1 MNVTFSPKFRSG
13 ADVIER
19 WLLQAAQYALLL
31 VVILVP
37 IFFWPQQQ
45 LSIGFTKS
53 FAALVGV
60 SLATIIF
67 SLFVLRIGVVRMV
80 APLTLSVLWGFTLMA
95 WASALLSGDR
105 FDAILGDTL
114 PIGTAAFIT
123 LVTLTIT
130 AATLILDSKIA
141 VMRFLLGFSV
151 LALLIQGWQVLRL
164 LLGPEF
170 LTLGVFNSNTVS
182 FLGSF
187 NDVALFSGLIIL
199 ISIVALLQLPIRG
212 LALWFVG
219 VNILLALF
227 LLAVI
232 NFFLV
237 WLVVGFFTLLVFL
250 YSLTRDRLLGGN
262 PDTTSMVISQPVLLI
277 MGVVFAAS
285 AVFVVAGG
293 HIGSKLGEVLSVQYM
308 EVRPSFTTTLDIA
321 SAVYRADGALLGI
334 GPNRFED
341 AWRAHKNPVIN
352 ETLFW
357 NSSFTAGSGYIPTL
371 FVTTGLL
378 GGILFVLF
386 LGLFVAAG
394 YRMLVT
400 AGSADPFW
408 YFVATAALTASV
420 YVWGMAFLYVPGTTM
435 LIMGA
440 FFVGLALAAY
450 GQLVPT
456 AVSVYSFTD
465 NRARAFVLIALVM
478 VVITAIIAALFV
490 VSKQFVAHAVYT
502 SALQGAITNSDAA
515 RLDTELE
522 RASTLFESDV
532 FINQRVQLR
541 LGVIRGLLDIQ
552 QPSQADIERFNT
564 AAVEALAL
572 AGQAVTNDGTNPQN
586 HLLLGSVYG
595 VLAIAGATS
604 TTRELASASFAR
616 ARALDPQNPEYA
628 LFEAQLSAREGN
640 LERAREYLNQAL
652 TLKRNYVDA
661 LYLLSQVDVS
671 QGNTEAA
678 LTSARAIITI
688 EPKNPARYFQLG
700 VLLLGNRDLVG
711 AREVFSAAVAL
722 DTNFANARYLLALI
736 ELETGNR
743 DIALEQLKV
752 VQSTNPDNVQLSAL
766 VGQLESGQAVP
777 PPLGITTPV
786 DEPTVS
792 VDGEGVTTTD
802 TPPNTD
808 LIVPIN
814 RRTGAPEESTVDVDT
829 VSEEVMTPEAEAPSS
844 AVAE

>member
-19 WLLQAAQYALLL
+19 WLLLAAQYTLLL
-31 VVILVP
+31 AVILVP

-53 FAALVGV
+53 FGVLVGV

-80 APLTLSVLWGFTLMA
+80 APLTLSVLWGCTLMV

-262 PDTTSMVISQPVLLI
+262 PDNASMVLSQPVLLI
-277 MGVVFAAS
+277 MGIVFLVS

-293 HIGSKLGEVLSVQYM
+293 HIGSKLGEALSVQYI
-308 EVRPSFTTTLDIA
+308 EVRPSFASTLDVA
-321 SAVYRADGALLGI
+321 SAVYRTDSALFGV

-341 AWRAHKNPVIN
+341 AWRVHKNPTIN

-357 NSSFTAGSGYIPTL
+357 NSNFTAGSGYIPTL
-371 FVTTGLL
+371 FVTTGVV
-378 GGILFVLF
+378 GGLLFVVFLVLF
-386 LGLFVAAG
+386 IVAG

-400 AGSADPFW
+400 ARSADPFW
-408 YFVATAALTASV
+408 YFVATAAFTVSV

-435 LIMGA
+435 LLLGA

-450 GQLVPT
+450 GQLVPA
-456 AVSVYSFTD
+456 AVLTHSFTD

-490 VSKQFVAHAVYT
+490 VSKQFVAHAVYAGALE
-502 SALQGAITNSDAA
+502 SAANNPDAE
-515 RLDTELE
+515 RLDSELE
-522 RASTLFESDV
+522 RASTLFESDI

-541 LGVIRGLLDIQ
+541 LGIIRGLLDIQ
-552 QPSQADIERFNT
+552 QPSQTDIERFNA

-595 VLAIAGATS
+595 ILSIAGATS

-616 ARALDPQNPEYA
+616 ARELDPQNPEYA

-640 LERAREYLNQAL
+640 LERAREYLAQAL

-688 EPKNPARYFQLG
+688 EPQNPARYFQLG
-700 VLLLGNRDLVG
+700 VLLLGNRDLAG
-711 AREVFSAAVAL
+711 AREAFSSAVAL

-752 VQSTNPDNVQLSAL
+752 VQSTNSDNVQLSAL

-802 TPPNTD
+802 IPPNTD
-808 LIVPIN
+808 LIVPVN
-814 RRTGAPEESTVDVDT
+814 RRAEATGESAVDVDT
-829 VSEEVMTPEAEAPSS
+829 IPEDVASPEALVPNSS
-844 AVAE
+844 VAE